1 MKHKQSVWITGLF
14 CLFLGAMALLTLLLP
29 PKKFSELE
37 NRNLEPAPK
46 LSAQSVSSGRF
57 MKDAENWGSDH
68 VVLRDR
74 WVQLK
79 ALAERLS
86 GKLEN
91 NGVCFAGEDT
101 LLRLVEEPDE
111 TQVEKNISAVRG
123 LIDKTDIPVRFG
135 LIPTAASIWAD
146 RLPVGIPT
154 LDETAW
160 IDRLYRE
167 FGGSTLDLQ
176 GTLDAHKAEPIFYRT
191 DHHWTTL
198 GARYAAD
205 VILEALELDP
215 LREEELQPRTVSEDF
230 YGTVYSRAGAWW
242 VKPDEMTTMVPEEG
256 IEVTSNFTGK
266 EEPGSLYV
274 PAHLAEKNKY
284 AFFLGGNQPVCVI
297 RTQAKGPKLLLI
309 RDSYSD
315 SLVPF
320 LALRCSEI
328 HLLDLRYYRLSVPEY
343 IEDHDIDQA
352 VVLYGL
358 SMFLEDRNL
367 YLLRR

>member
-57 MKDAENWGSDH
+57 MKDAENWSSDH

-167 FGGSTLDLQ
+167 FGGSTQ
-176 GTLDAHKAEPIFYRT
+176 ICR
-191 DHHWTTL
+191 
-198 GARYAAD
+198 RR
-205 VILEALELDP
+205 DP
-215 LREEELQPRTVSEDF
+215 
-230 YGTVYSRAGAWW
+230 GGAGAGPPPGGGAAAQNRIGGFLRHGLLPGRRL
-242 VKPDEMTTMVPEEG
+242 V
-256 IEVTSNFTGK
+256 GK
-266 EEPGSLYV
+266 
-274 PAHLAEKNKY
+274 A
-284 AFFLGGNQPVCVI
+284 
-297 RTQAKGPKLLLI
+297 R
-309 RDSYSD
+309 
-315 SLVPF
+315 
-320 LALRCSEI
+320 
-328 HLLDLRYYRLSVPEY
+328 
-343 IEDHDIDQA
+343 
-352 VVLYGL
+352 
-358 SMFLEDRNL
+358 
-367 YLLRR
+367 

>member
-14 CLFLGAMALLTLLLP
+14 CLFLGGMALLTLLLP
-29 PKKFSELE
+29 RKTFSELE

-57 MKDAENWGSDH
+57 MKDAENWVSDH

-79 ALAERLS
+79 AMTERLS

-91 NGVCFAGEDT
+91 NGVCFAAQDT

-111 TQVEKNISAVRG
+111 VQVEKNISAVRG
-123 LIDKTDIPVRFG
+123 LPDKTDVPIWFG
-135 LIPTAASIWAD
+135 LIPTSASVWAD
-146 RLPVGIPT
+146 RLPDGIPT
-154 LDETAW
+154 IDESVW
-160 IDRLYRE
+160 IQRLYAE
-167 FGGSTLDLQ
+167 FNGPTLDLQ
-176 GTLDAHKAEPIFYRT
+176 GALAAHRDEPIYYRT

-205 VILEALELDP
+205 VLFSALGQEP
-215 LREEELQPRTVSEDF
+215 LREEELEPVTVAEDF

-274 PAHLAEKNKY
+274 PGRLAEKNKY
-284 AFFLGGNQPVCVI
+284 AFFLGGNQPVCVV
-297 RTQAKGPKLLLI
+297 RSQAKGPKLLLI

-320 LALRCSEI
+320 LALRFSEI
-328 HLLDLRYYRLSVPEY
+328 HLLDLRYYRLPVPEY
-343 IEDHDIDQA
+343 IQANDIQQV

-358 SMFLEDRNL
+358 SSFLTDNNL
-367 YLLRR
+367 FYLKR